1 MVNGEVFGPQGT
13 VPLLGQHTREVLNEL
28 GLTDA
33 QTEKL
38 LLDGTVKEP
47 SEDEFKSFPGPSE

>member
-28 GLTDA
+28 GLTDTE
-33 QTEKL
+33 TEKL
-38 LLDGTVKEP
+38 LLDGTVKES
-47 SEDEFKSFPGPSE
+47 SEDEFKSFPDPAE

>member
-13 VPLLGQHTREVLNEL
+13 LPLLGLHMREVPNEL

-38 LLDGTVKEP
+38 LLDGTVKEQ
-47 SEDEFKSFPGPSE
+47 KN